1 MRLVKFNSFACG
13 GLNHQISYIQH
24 RDVQRA
30 KASEDAQGVL
40 RFTRRMRDRKSRLS
54 FTLELKDC
62 ACRVLHLALKES
74 VARHASDLFNLSE
87 QIHQDFYA
95 MTAEVK
101 QWASARY

>member
-1 MRLVKFNSFACG
+1 MRLVKFDAFACG
-13 GLNHQISYIQH
+13 SLNHQISDIQH

-40 RFTRRMRDRKSRLS
+40 RFTRRVRDRKSRLS
-54 FTLELKDC
+54 FTVELKDC
-62 ACRVLHLALKES
+62 ACRVLHLTFKEN
-74 VARHASDLFNLSE
+74 VARNASDLFNLSE

-101 QWASARY
+101 QRASARY

>member
-1 MRLVKFNSFACG
+1 MRLVKFDAFACG
-13 GLNHQISYIQH
+13 GLNRQISYIQH

-40 RFTRRMRDRKSRLS
+40 RFMRCMRHGKSRLS
-54 FTLELKDC
+54 FTLELKDG
-62 ACRVLHLALKES
+62 ACRVLHLALKEN
-74 VARHASDLFNLSE
+74 VARNTSDLFNLSE
-87 QIHQDFYA
+87 QVHQDFYA